1 MWKCLRTMSLET
13 FYRGVFNILY
23 LFLLVTIFIL
33 IACFVIIIVNASNN
47 GYILCLK
54 SGCIDT
60 FLIFWEDYKDLIKAF
75 GYCLTLWLACYNLK
89 KFIDVETTKALG
101 DLRTKLND
109 KEKKVIHTY
118 LFPEEDRTSILKG
131 LNGSSSS
138 VISPPF
144 ENADL
149 FDYIGTIVLGAIMVK
164 RGAITLDEFK
174 NQFGYR
180 VENIKE
186 NKELMNYLEKYNEYY
201 SDFLYIVKGLDK
213 LNKRQK

>member
-1 MWKCLRTMSLET
+1 MKLRRAAALMMVSVMAFAATGCGGGDDTKDSSTSSADKQSAAAGTES
-13 FYRGVFNILY
+13 G
-23 LFLLVTIFIL
+23 
-33 IACFVIIIVNASNN
+33 ASDDASDE
-47 GYILCLK
+47 GSDDTSAASGDLK
-54 SGCIDT
+54 YADITLG
-60 FLIFWEDYKDLIKAF
+60 EDYKDLIKAF

-149 FDYIGTIVLGAIMVK
+149 FDYIGTIELGAIMVK

-174 NQFGYR
+174 
-180 VENIKE
+180 
-186 NKELMNYLEKYNEYY
+186 
-201 SDFLYIVKGLDK
+201 
-213 LNKRQK
+213 KRAGD